1 MRNGKLKDPSVHCS
15 AEDGASP
22 AEILAAAQ
30 QEGTELSDE
39 SLEHVSGGGL
49 WDSDYYSK
57 CPECGSTNIR
67 RRGQQIAVPDY
78 LRVDC
83 GCEWG

>member
-1 MRNGKLKDPSVHCS
+1 MRIDELKEPSSRCS
-15 AEDGASP
+15 AEDEASP
-22 AEILAAAQ
+22 EEILAAAQ
-30 QEGTELSDE
+30 QEGIELSDE
-39 SLEHVSGGGL
+39 RLERVSGGGL

-57 CPECGSTNIR
+57 CPECGNTNIR

-78 LRVDC
+78 LCVDC